1 MHQIISFVVG
11 ALLIAGGL
19 VWGQVESKPPKPPPE
34 FKAGEPVQ
42 QPLPFSHKKHVGL
55 DLECLDCHTIEDP
68 GDFAGFPA
76 EAKCM
81 ACHAAVKADS
91 PHIQKLAEAEKT
103 STPIEWN
110 RVYRMKEF
118 VYFSHEIHHRE
129 AGVDCA
135 ACHGDVASRDVL
147 FQERS
152 VGMYACMK
160 CHEQYKAPNNC
171 EVCHDTH

>member
-1 MHQIISFVVG
+1 MKESPAFFVAATLV
-11 ALLIAGGL
+11 LAGLG
-19 VWGQVESKPPKPPPE
+19 WGQVARKPPKPPPE
-34 FKAGEPVQ
+34 FKPGKPVE

-55 DLECLDCHTIEDP
+55 GLQCLDCHTIEDP

-81 ACHAAVKADS
+81 ACHVAVKPES
-91 PHIQKLAEAEKT
+91 PDIRKLAEAEKT
-103 STPIEWN
+103 ATPIEWN

-118 VYFSHEIHHRE
+118 VYFSHEVHHRE
-129 AGVDCA
+129 ARVDCA
-135 ACHGDVASRDVL
+135 VCHGEVAAREVL

-160 CHEQYKAPNNC
+160 CHEQYEAPNDC

>member
-1 MHQIISFVVG
+1 MKKKAGWVVVAAI
-11 ALLIAGGL
+11 ALGGL
-19 VWGQVESKPPKPPPE
+19 VSGQVSREPPKAPPE
-34 FKAGEPVQ
+34 FKPGEPVE

-55 DLECLDCHTIEDP
+55 GLKCLDCHAIEAP
-68 GDFAGFPA
+68 GDFAGLPS

-81 ACHAAVKADS
+81 ACHAAVKTES
-91 PHIQKLAEAEKT
+91 PHIAKLAEAEKT
-103 STPIEWN
+103 GTPIEWK

-118 VYFSHEIHHRE
+118 VYFSHEVHHRE

-135 ACHGDVASRDVL
+135 VCHGEVAARDVL

-160 CHEQYKAPNNC
+160 CHEQYKAPNDC